1 MKDETIVR
9 RPHTLNE
16 LDQILQENGNRWTFV
31 AGGTDLLVQK
41 QIWQRATHIIDL
53 TSVAELHQQV
63 EVLPDRIRIGAAVP
77 YTKIIEH
84 PFIKESFPILCEAC
98 RQIGSIQIQ
107 NRGTIGGNIANA
119 SPAGD
124 TLPVLS
130 VLDAEVLLG
139 PRQNGVLKQLKP
151 SQIMAGPGKTR
162 LQQNHYIAF
171 VELPIPTREGQFW
184 AFRKIGQRQA
194 MAISKLSLAI
204 LGWLKES
211 LIIKEIRIATGSV
224 APVIQRH
231 VQTENLLKGQKLT
244 DALIEKAAETLKKEI
259 SPISDIRS
267 TANYR
272 REITGNV
279 LKDVLY
285 GLLMEKKK

>member
-1 MKDETIVR
+1 MKDEIIVR
-9 RPHTLNE
+9 RPRTLTE
-16 LDQILQENGNRWTFV
+16 LDQILQENGSSWTFV

-41 QIWQRATHIIDL
+41 QIWLKATHIIDL
-53 TSVAELHQQV
+53 TTVTELHQQV
-63 EVLPDRIRIGAAVP
+63 EVLPDKVRIGAAVP
-77 YTKIIEH
+77 YTKIIEQ
-84 PFIKESFPILCEAC
+84 PFIKENFPILCEAC

-130 VLDAEVLLG
+130 ALNADLLLG
-139 PRQNGVLKQLKP
+139 PRQNGSFTHLKP
-151 SQIMAGPGKTR
+151 FEIMVGPGQTGLKAN
-162 LQQNHYIAF
+162 QYIAF
-171 VELPIPTREGQFW
+171 VELPLPEKEGQFW

-194 MAISKLSLAI
+194 MAISKLSLAV
-204 LGWLKES
+204 LGWLDKS
-211 LIIKEIRIATGSV
+211 LTVKEIRIATGSV

-231 VQTENLLKGQKLT
+231 VQTEALLNGQTLT
-244 DALIEKAAETLKKEI
+244 EALIEKAAETLKKEI

-267 TANYR
+267 NATYR
-272 REITGNV
+272 RETTANV

-285 GLLMEKKK
+285 GFLMKQKK

>member
-1 MKDETIVR
+1 MKDEIIVR
-9 RPHTLNE
+9 RPQNLTE
-16 LDQILQENGNRWTFV
+16 LDQILLENGNSWTFV

-41 QIWQRATHIIDL
+41 QVWQRATHVIDL
-53 TSVAELHQQV
+53 TSVTELHQQV
-63 EVLPDRIRIGAAVP
+63 EVLPDKVRIGAAVP
-77 YTKIIEH
+77 YTKIIKH
-84 PFIKESFPILCEAC
+84 PFIKENFPILCEAC

-130 VLDAEVLLG
+130 ALDAEVLLG
-139 PRQNGVLKQLKP
+139 PRQNGTFTHFKP
-151 SQIMAGPGKTR
+151 SEIMAGPGQTR
-162 LQQNHYIAF
+162 LKQNQYIAF
-171 VELPIPTREGQFW
+171 VELPLPAKEGQFW

-194 MAISKLSLAI
+194 MAISKLSLAV
-204 LGWLKES
+204 LGWMDDL
-211 LIIKEIRIATGSV
+211 LTIKEIRIATGSV

-231 VQTENLLKGQKLT
+231 AKTEALLNGQTLT
-244 DALIEKAAETLKKEI
+244 EALIEKAAEALKNEI

-267 TANYR
+267 NATYR
-272 REITGNV
+272 RETTANV

-285 GLLMEKKK
+285 ELLMEKKK